1 MENDKKYKLKIIF
14 KIAIKKF
21 NFFIILIIL
30 KEKCENSSWR
40 EQLRGNNKKKFP
52 QKQNMCGNRNGG
64 NSNKKYGISNGIMK
78 YIRKDILA

>member
-1 MENDKKYKLKIIF
+1 MREQLM
-14 KIAIKKF
+14 A
-21 NFFIILIIL
+21 
-30 KEKCENSSWR
+30 